1 MLLTIRDVP
10 EDLVQRAKVVTGK
23 GTGSQAFIAGIE
35 LMFRLYCTVDEQ
47 RDEIER
53 LRRIVDRQQQVLDSA
68 RDAAAL
74 LVEAA
79 GQGDLFMSNERGAT
93 STSAQPIRRM
103 QGRS

>member
-1 MLLTIRDVP
+1 MLLTIRDVS

-35 LMFRLYCTVDEQ
+35 LMLRLYCTVDEQ

-79 GQGDLFMSNERGAT
+79 GQGDLFMSNERGL
-93 STSAQPIRRM
+93 SRRV
-103 QGRS
+103 RTEVRNA